1 MSPNG
6 EHMAIKDVVTVE
18 KPSLAKSASKRR
30 RAWNAFEKVSEGILF
45 ASAFIGVVTIILIFL
60 FLFKEAL
67 PVLFDAKTAAS
78 LTASKWYPISQPP
91 VFGLIPLIAGS
102 LIVTV
107 GAIVISV
114 PLGVG
119 AAIYLSMVAS
129 PMVREILKPTIEVLA
144 GIPSVVLGF
153 FGMAF
158 LAPVVKSLFHLP
170 TGLTALTGA
179 ITLALMALP
188 TITSISED
196 AISSVPGKY
205 MEAALSLGATRWQA
219 IVTVIVPAAFSGI
232 TASVM
237 LGIGRAI
244 GETMTVLMV
253 TGNAGIIPDSFLVP
267 VRTMTATIAAEMG
280 EVARG
285 SDHYHALFVVGA
297 VLFIMTFII
306 NLIAD
311 MVSRRMKE
319 VE

>member
-6 EHMAIKDVVTVE
+6 ENTAITTEFVVRKE
-18 KPSLAKSASKRR
+18 SLSKGASKKRR
-30 RAWNAFEKVSEGILF
+30 IWDVAEKMTEGLLF
-45 ASAFIGVVTIILIFL
+45 LSAFIGVVTIILIFL
-60 FLFKEAL
+60 FLFKEAIPL
-67 PVLFDAKTAAS
+67 MTDPAAGTLLS
-78 LTASKWYPISQPP
+78 KKWYPISSPP
-91 VFGLIPLIAGS
+91 VFGLLPLIAGS
-102 LIVTV
+102 IIVTF

-119 AAIYLSMVAS
+119 AAIYLAMVAS
-129 PMVREILKPTIEVLA
+129 PVVRETLKPAIEVLA
-144 GIPSVVLGF
+144 GIPSVVVGF
-153 FGMAF
+153 FGLAV
-158 LAPVVKSLFHLP
+158 LAPLIKDLFNLP

-196 AISSVPGKY
+196 AISSVPRRY
-205 MEAALSLGATRWQA
+205 MEASLSLGATRWQA
-219 IVTVIVPAAFSGI
+219 IKTVIVPAALSGI
-232 TASVM
+232 TAAIM

-253 TGNAGIIPDSFLVP
+253 TGNAGVIPDTFLVP

-285 SDHYHALFVVGA
+285 SDHYYALFLVGA
-297 VLFIMTFII
+297 VLFLMTFLI
-306 NLIAD
+306 NLVAD
-311 MVSRRMKE
+311 IVSRRMKE

>member
-1 MSPNG
+1 MNSKEGN
-6 EHMAIKDVVTVE
+6 VVE
-18 KPSLAKSASKRR
+18 DESLNNKKKLSKSSSTRR
-30 RAWNAFEKVSEGILF
+30 RLWDIFEKFSEGLLF
-45 ASAFIGVVTIILIFL
+45 VSAFIGVITVIMIFL
-60 FLFKEAL
+60 FLFKEAV
-67 PVLFDAKTAAS
+67 PLFLDPLSAPTLVEKN
-78 LTASKWYPISQPP
+78 WYPISNPH
-91 VFGLIPLIAGS
+91 VFGLWPLIAGS
-102 LIVTV
+102 LLVTF

-129 PMVREILKPTIEVLA
+129 PKMREFLKPTIEVLA

-153 FGMAF
+153 FGLVV
-158 LAPVVKSLFHLP
+158 LAPWIRDFFGLS
-170 TGLTALTGA
+170 TGLTALTGS

-196 AISSVPGKY
+196 AISSVPRKY
-205 MEAALSLGATRWQA
+205 MEASLSMGATRWQA
-219 IVTVIVPAAFSGI
+219 IVTVVVPAALSGI
-232 TASVM
+232 TAAVM

-253 TGNAGIIPDSFLVP
+253 TGNAAIIPGSLLEP

-285 SDHYHALFVVGA
+285 SEHYHALFVVGV
-297 VLFIMTFII
+297 VLFMITFAV
-306 NLIAD
+306 NYIAD
-311 MVSRRMKE
+311 LVSRRMKE

>member
-6 EHMAIKDVVTVE
+6 DNSAITNDIVVHKE
-18 KPSLAKSASKRR
+18 SLSKSGSKKRR
-30 RAWNAFEKVSEGILF
+30 IWDFTEKISEGLLF
-45 ASAFIGVVTIILIFL
+45 ISAFIGVVTVILIFL
-60 FLFKEAL
+60 FLFKEAIPL
-67 PVLFDAKTAAS
+67 LMDT
-78 LTASKWYPISQPP
+78 TASKTLASKNWYPISNPP
-91 VFGLIPLIAGS
+91 VFGLVPLIAGS
-102 LIVTV
+102 IIVTF

-129 PMVREILKPTIEVLA
+129 PTVREILKPAIEVLA
-144 GIPSVVLGF
+144 GIPSVVVGF
-153 FGMAF
+153 FGMAV
-158 LAPVVKSLFHLP
+158 LAPLIKNLFHLP

-196 AISSVPGKY
+196 AISTVPRRY
-205 MEAALSLGATRWQA
+205 MEASLSLGATRWQA
-219 IVTVIVPAAFSGI
+219 IRTVIVPAALSGI
-232 TASVM
+232 TAATM

-285 SDHYHALFVVGA
+285 SDHYYALFVVGA
-297 VLFIMTFII
+297 VLFLMTFVI
-306 NLIAD
+306 NLVAD
-311 MVSRRMKE
+311 IVSRRMKE